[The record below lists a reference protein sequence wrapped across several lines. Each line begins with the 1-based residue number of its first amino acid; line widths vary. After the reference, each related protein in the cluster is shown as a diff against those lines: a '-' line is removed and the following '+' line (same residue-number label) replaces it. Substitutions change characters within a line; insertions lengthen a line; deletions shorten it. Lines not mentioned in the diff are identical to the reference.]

1 MSAFDSGT
9 QYITRGDKRLGSGAF
24 KVVYDCKPATTNT
37 GFGVFEQPTDVSID
51 KLCVAKLKIKN
62 KRDDFEEFVLQNKF
76 DSIGLGPKIYEIQVS
91 FNDLSTGVEHIEKFP
106 QSEIATRLL
115 GIYKPHIEYT
125 LFVLQEKCEGN
136 LDKYIIENRKTA
148 ADKNAFDDQMFHE
161 IVKLVDKLLDHD
173 IIHMDIKS
181 GNTCPT
187 LDAAGHFYLRALD
200 FDPVC
205 IFNIPNKDPEMI
217 AHARIFMIIQIIY
230 LMAYNNRIVFD
241 TAIIDKY
248 LNITQGVDSSSSSS
262 AAGGTGVIGT
272 GVIGT
277 SVSLGL
283 KEKIGE
289 MISYFLTNPYE
300 IISKKNPNLTPP
312 IIFKD
317 RNPIYMFIHYIY
329 NASYER
335 YHRLIH
341 LYNII
346 NENQKQLETLEAQ
359 QRMIANPPRPPQLNM
374 SLEIRIDSL
383 KQSNVDIKKIIYN
396 IAHNDISK
404 RIVDVVYK
412 TGMPGGKKSR
422 KQKSRKQKSRKQQR
436 K

>member
-1 MSAFDSGT
+1 MSAFDSGA
-9 QYITRGDKRLGSGAF
+9 QYITKGDKRLGSGAF

-37 GFGVFEQPTDVSID
+37 GFGVFEQPTGIAID

-62 KRDDFEEFVLQNKF
+62 KRDDFEEFVLQTKF

-91 FNDLSTGVEHIEKFP
+91 FKDLSTGVEHIERFP

-136 LDKYIIENRKTA
+136 LDKYIIDNRKTA

-187 LDAAGHFYLRALD
+187 LDAAGQFYLRALD

-205 IFNIPNKDPEMI
+205 IFNIPNNDPELKK
-217 AHARIFMIIQIIY
+217 HARIFMIIQIIY

-248 LNITQGVDSSSSSS
+248 LNITPD
-262 AAGGTGVIGT
+262 IGT
-272 GVIGT
+272 GVA
-277 SVSLGL
+277 VSQGL
-283 KEKIGE
+283 KEKIAE

-300 IISKKNPNLTPP
+300 IISRKNPDINTSRSTP

-329 NASYER
+329 NASYEQ

-346 NENQKQLETLEAQ
+346 NENQKKIEDVEAQ

-383 KQSNVDIKKIIYN
+383 KQFNVDIKRRIYN
-396 IAHNDISK
+396 IAHDDISK
-404 RIVDVVYK
+404 KIVDVVYK

-422 KQKSRKQKSRKQQR
+422 TQKSRNQKSRKHQR

>member
-1 MSAFDSGT
+1 MSSSGSGA

-24 KVVYDCKPATTNT
+24 KVVYDCKPSTTNT
-37 GFGVFEQPTDVSID
+37 GFGVFEQPTGVSID
-51 KLCVAKLKIKN
+51 KLCVARLKTKN

-91 FNDLSTGVEHIEKFP
+91 FKDLSTGVEHIEIFP

-136 LDKYIIENRKTA
+136 LEKYIIDNRKTA
-148 ADKNAFDDQMFHE
+148 ADKNAFDDQIFHE

-181 GNTCPT
+181 GNTCPS

-205 IFNIPNKDPEMI
+205 IFNIPNKDPVMI
-217 AHARIFMIIQIIY
+217 AHARIFMIVQIIF
-230 LMAYNNRIVFD
+230 LMAYYHGIVFD

-248 LNITQGVDSSSSSS
+248 LNITPVVPSSSSSS
-262 AAGGTGVIGT
+262 ATGVIGT

-277 SVSLGL
+277 TVSLGL
-283 KEKIGE
+283 KEKIAE

-300 IISKKNPNLTPP
+300 IISKKNPNLNTP

-317 RNPIYMFIHYIY
+317 RNPIFMFIHYIY
-329 NASYER
+329 NASYEF
-335 YHRLIH
+335 YHKLIN

-359 QRMIANPPRPPQLNM
+359 QRLIANPPRPPQLNM

-383 KQSNVDIKKIIYN
+383 KQSIVDIKKRIYN
-396 IAHNDISK
+396 IAHDDISK

>member
-1 MSAFDSGT
+1 MSAFGSGA
-9 QYITRGDKRLGSGAF
+9 QYITRGDKQLGSGSF

-37 GFGVFEQPTDVSID
+37 GFGVFEQPIGVSID

-91 FNDLSTGVEHIEKFP
+91 FNDLSTGVEQIEIFP

-115 GIYKPHIEYT
+115 GIYKPNIEYT

-136 LDKYIIENRKTA
+136 LDKYITHNRKTA

-161 IVKLVDKLLDHD
+161 IIKLVDKLLDHD

-181 GNTCPT
+181 GNTCPS
-187 LDAAGHFYLRALD
+187 LDAAGQFYLRALD

-230 LMAYNNRIVFD
+230 CLAYYDNIVFD
-241 TAIIDKY
+241 KTIIDKY
-248 LNITQGVDSSSSSS
+248 LNITQGAPSSSSSS
-262 AAGGTGVIGT
+262 AAGGTG
-272 GVIGT
+272 
-277 SVSLGL
+277 VSLGL

-300 IISKKNPNLTPP
+300 IISKKNPNLNTSRSNP

-383 KQSNVDIKKIIYN
+383 KQLTVDIKRRIYN
-396 IAHNDISK
+396 IAHDDISK
-404 RIVDVVYK
+404 KIVDVVYK

-422 KQKSRKQKSRKQQR
+422 TQKPRNQKSRKHQR